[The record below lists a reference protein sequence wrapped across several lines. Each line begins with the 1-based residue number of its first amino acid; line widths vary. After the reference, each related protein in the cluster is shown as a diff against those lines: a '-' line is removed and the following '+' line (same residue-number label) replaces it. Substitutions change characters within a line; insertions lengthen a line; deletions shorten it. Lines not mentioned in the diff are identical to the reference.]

1 VAAPVANPPAGDEVV
16 VSCAAL
22 GHPPPAR
29 NTTPRAGAAAIP
41 HHQAASSSP
50 FPSPN
55 DSIHYDADDAR
66 NKYLP
71 HPAVELPTR
80 SGQGKIHDEAAAGTG
95 HDKSYLGG
103 SPPATGHGASTF
115 RIRGKAVARSTAGMI
130 AAGLLIVALAVRML
144 VVVPPLWAD
153 RRGETDTPPL
163 TAIHV
168 WERAFDEFVTSTKDK
183 GEASAATKQEDLAAS
198 ILDSWLMEVD
208 RAVLHNQLLAV
219 PPFARPSLL
228 PPLPSQ
234 TQQQEPQQQQHTLSV
249 PVPATALPTSRNASD
264 TWSYTRVR
272 RSHVR
277 MAWQDEWDEIKEQK
291 SGRESKKSKVD
302 YTDPALYRYPNP
314 AEVDDGLP
322 PPYIYPPL
330 RPLHHLLT
338 SWDPDQDFNANS
350 DGGRRGIIH
359 EGLLHLDYTD
369 PRHRELAASFRND
382 ERPFKLVNVPDLLV
396 AQSKWTDEYLTE
408 QFDRA
413 AQNRHDPAMM
423 VVEEDGTHVP
433 SVAFAAH
440 ESPHHHFLYHTP
452 NRWNVT
458 EYGVPPTR
466 INDWTYQTFA
476 EHVHY
481 AEATALSPHRPH
493 FYWQAG
499 VHRLERHQVDPLNQ
513 SFISRD
519 LPSLSSPHATAFNF
533 RPDQQRGIQCRF
545 GERGVSAATHYDG
558 GRNSVAMIYGAKR
571 YLLFPP
577 SECNLLGIVTDRAS
591 PLYRH
596 TVLNWS
602 HYKYL
607 HDTAWQDHM
616 SHSERAWLERAGRAL
631 AIETVLKAGEVLY
644 IPSHWFHSVMSLQR
658 SAQCNVRAVRFGQQ
672 RAAQD
677 GSCCAWLTR
686 LTSLLG
692 RELNPGGI
700 RGSAA
705 GRPSRSASTF
715 PARRTSRN
723 ELLAVGS
730 IEA

>member
-1 VAAPVANPPAGDEVV
+1 
-16 VSCAAL
+16 L
-22 GHPPPAR
+22 
-29 NTTPRAGAAAIP
+29 TT
-41 HHQAASSSP
+41 
-50 FPSPN
+50 
-55 DSIHYDADDAR
+55 
-66 NKYLP
+66 
-71 HPAVELPTR
+71 TR
-80 SGQGKIHDEAAAGTG
+80 SGQWKIHDEAAAGTG

-103 SPPATGHGASTF
+103 SPPATGHGASTSF
-115 RIRGKAVARSTAGMI
+115 RIRGKAVARSTVGTM
-130 AAGLLIVALAVRML
+130 AAGLLIVVLAVGL
-144 VVVPPLWAD
+144 LLGVVPSLWAD
-153 RRGETDTPPL
+153 RRGETGKISLAT
-163 TAIHV
+163 IHV
-168 WERAFDEFVTSTKDK
+168 WERAFDEFMTSTKDN
-183 GEASAATKQEDLAAS
+183 GEVSASREQEDLAAS
-198 ILDSWLMEVD
+198 ILDNWLMQVD

-219 PPFARPSLL
+219 PPFVRPSLL

-234 TQQQEPQQQQHTLSV
+234 TQKPQRHHKLSV
-249 PVPATALPTSRNASD
+249 PVPATSLPTSRNASD

-277 MAWQDEWDEIKEQK
+277 MAWQDEWDEIQRDDETK
-291 SGRESKKSKVD
+291 SHRPEKKKSIVD

-338 SWDPDQDFNANS
+338 SWDPDQDFDANS
-350 DGGRRGIIH
+350 DEGGRRGIIH
-359 EGLLHLDYTD
+359 EGLLHFDYTD
-369 PRHRELAASFRND
+369 PRQRELAVSFRND

-396 AQSKWTDEYLTE
+396 AGSKWTDEYLTE
-408 QFDRA
+408 QFEKA
-413 AQNRHDPAMM
+413 ARNRHDPAMM
-423 VVEEDGTHVP
+423 VVEEDGTKVP

-440 ESPHHHFLYHTP
+440 ESPHHQFLYHTP
-452 NRWNVT
+452 HRWNVT
-458 EYGVPPTR
+458 AYGVPPTR
-466 INDWTYQTFA
+466 INDWTYATFA
-476 EHVHY
+476 EHVQY
-481 AEATALSPHRPH
+481 AEATALSPHMPH

-499 VHRLERHQVDPLNQ
+499 VHRLERHQVDPSNQ

-577 SECNLLGIVTDRAS
+577 SECNLLGIVTDRNS

-607 HDTAWQDHM
+607 HAAAWQEHM
-616 SHSERAWLERAGRAL
+616 SPSERDWLERAGRAL

-658 SAQCNVRAVRFGQQ
+658 SAQCNVRAVRCEVAQ
-672 RAAQD
+672 R
-677 GSCCAWLTR
+677 S
-686 LTSLLG
+686 S
-692 RELNPGGI
+692 
-700 RGSAA
+700 
-705 GRPSRSASTF
+705 
-715 PARRTSRN
+715 
-723 ELLAVGS
+723 
-730 IEA
+730 